1 MNIDPQDLTVLI
13 VEDDPH
19 VLLGCQQALALEDI
33 PSVGVGSAE
42 EALKRVG
49 ENFAGIVIS
58 DIRLP
63 GIDGLEL
70 LTRLKA
76 LDKSLPVVLITG
88 HGDISMAVGAMRN
101 GAYDFMEKPFSPE
114 RLVDVARR
122 ALEQRGLA
130 REVWSLRR
138 QLAERDSL
146 EGRIIGRSP
155 AMQNLRELIANVAD
169 TSANVLIEG
178 ETGTG
183 KELVARCLHD
193 FSRRHA
199 HQFVALNC
207 GGLPENLFESE
218 IFGHEANAFTGAG
231 KRRIGKIEHAH
242 EGTLFLDEVESM
254 PINLQIKLLRVLQ
267 ERTLERLGS
276 NQSVAVDCRVI
287 AATKSD
293 LDELSR
299 ASQFRSDLYYRLNV
313 VTLELPPLR
322 ERREDILQ
330 LFEHFLQ
337 QSSLRFDRTAPELD
351 NQTLS
356 SLMSHDW
363 PGNVRELRNV
373 AERFALGLPAFKKRR
388 RQHRPRPGLYRSGG
402 SLRTQPAQRRPAT
415 QRRQLDPS
423 QPGAGDGQD
432 HPVRQSQKIWVES
445 LMDLFLKAAL
455 GAAVVLILAAL
466 AKTRNYYIAGLV
478 PLFPT
483 FALIAHYIVGKG
495 RSVEDLKTTI
505 LFGMWSIIPYFVYL
519 ATLYVMVDR
528 MRLEASLA
536 VAAVAWLMAATIL
549 VSIWVRVHT

>member
-1 MNIDPQDLTVLI
+1 MNQAPLTVLI

-33 PSVGVGSAE
+33 ACEGVGSAE
-42 EALKRVG
+42 LALERIG
-49 ENFAGIVIS
+49 DDFAGIVVS

-70 LTRLKA
+70 LSRLKA
-76 LDKSLPVVLITG
+76 RDRGLPVVLITG
-88 HGDISMAVGAMRN
+88 HGDIDMAVGAMRN

-114 RLVDVARR
+114 RLVEVVRR

-130 REVWSLRR
+130 REVVSLRR
-138 QLAERDSL
+138 QLASQSTL

-155 AMQNLRELIANVAD
+155 AMQELRELIANVAD

-193 FSRRHA
+193 FSRRQA
-199 HQFVALNC
+199 QPFVALNC

-231 KRRIGKIEHAH
+231 KRRIGKIEHANG
-242 EGTLFLDEVESM
+242 GTLFLDEVESM

-276 NQSVAVDCRVI
+276 NQSIAVDCRLI

-293 LDELSR
+293 LNALGHSG
-299 ASQFRSDLYYRLNV
+299 QFRSDLYYRLNV

-337 QSSLRFDRTAPELD
+337 QSALRFDRETPELD
-351 NQTLS
+351 SYTLS
-356 SLMSHDW
+356 RLMSHDW

-373 AERFALGLPAFKKRR
+373 AERYALGLPAFKKTASGGAS
-388 RQHRPRPGLYRSGG
+388 QGLGFAEAVEAFERNLLSDALQRSGG
-402 SLRTQPAQRRPAT
+402 NLSQASL
-415 QRRQLDPS
+415 
-423 QPGAGDGQD
+423 
-432 HPVRQSQKIWVES
+432 E
-445 LMDLFLKAAL
+445 L
-455 GAAVVLILAAL
+455 GM
-466 AKTRNYYIAGLV
+466 AKTTLFDKVKKYGL
-478 PLFPT
+478 
-483 FALIAHYIVGKG
+483 G
-495 RSVEDLKTTI
+495 
-505 LFGMWSIIPYFVYL
+505 
-519 ATLYVMVDR
+519 
-528 MRLEASLA
+528 
-536 VAAVAWLMAATIL
+536 
-549 VSIWVRVHT
+549 

>member
-1 MNIDPQDLTVLI
+1 MNNALTVLI

-33 PSVGVGSAE
+33 QSQGVSSAE
-42 EALKRVG
+42 QALALVG
-49 ENFAGIVIS
+49 DNFPGIVIS

-70 LTRLKA
+70 LKRLKA
-76 LDKSLPVVLITG
+76 RDHSLPVVLITG
-88 HGDISMAVGAMRN
+88 HGDISMAVGAMRD

-114 RLVDVARR
+114 RLVDAARR

-138 QLAERDSL
+138 QLAERESL

-155 AMQNLRELIANVAD
+155 AMQQLRELIANVAD

-193 FSRRHA
+193 FSRRQPK
-199 HQFVALNC
+199 QFVALNC

-231 KRRIGKIEHAH
+231 KRRIGKIEHA
-242 EGTLFLDEVESM
+242 EGGTLFLDEVESM
-254 PINLQIKLLRVLQ
+254 PLNLQIKLLRVLQ

-276 NQSVAVDCRVI
+276 NQCIDVDCRVI

-293 LDELSR
+293 LDQLSKV
-299 ASQFRSDLYYRLNV
+299 SQFRSDLYYRLNV

-330 LFEHFLQ
+330 LFEYFLQ
-337 QSSLRFDRTAPELD
+337 QSSLRFDRAPPDLD

-373 AERFALGLPAFKKRR
+373 AERFALGLPAFKKAGSNVA
-388 RQHRPRPGLYRSGG
+388 QGLGFSEAVEAFERNLLSDALQRSGG
-402 SLRTQPAQRRPAT
+402 NLTQA
-415 QRRQLDPS
+415 S
-423 QPGAGDGQD
+423 Q
-432 HPVRQSQKIWVES
+432 E
-445 LMDLFLKAAL
+445 L
-455 GAAVVLILAAL
+455 GM
-466 AKTRNYYIAGLV
+466 AKTTLFDKVKKYGL
-478 PLFPT
+478 
-483 FALIAHYIVGKG
+483 AH
-495 RSVEDLKTTI
+495 
-505 LFGMWSIIPYFVYL
+505 
-519 ATLYVMVDR
+519 
-528 MRLEASLA
+528 
-536 VAAVAWLMAATIL
+536 
-549 VSIWVRVHT
+549 

>member
-1 MNIDPQDLTVLI
+1 MNTELTVLI

-33 PSVGVGSAE
+33 HSQGVGSAE
-42 EALKRVG
+42 EALALVG
-49 ENFAGIVIS
+49 DNFAGIVIS

-70 LTRLKA
+70 LKRLKER
-76 LDKSLPVVLITG
+76 DRSLPVVLITG
-88 HGDISMAVGAMRN
+88 HGDVSMAVGAMRD

-114 RLVDVARR
+114 RLVEVARR

-146 EGRIIGRSP
+146 EGKIIGRSA
-155 AMQNLRELIANVAD
+155 AMQNLRALIANVAD

-199 HQFVALNC
+199 SQFVALNC

-242 EGTLFLDEVESM
+242 NGTLFLDEVESM

-293 LDELSR
+293 LDELSK
-299 ASQFRSDLYYRLNV
+299 AGQFRSDLYYRLNV

-322 ERREDILQ
+322 DRREDILQ

-337 QSSLRFDRTAPELD
+337 LSSLRFDREPPQLD
-351 NQTLS
+351 PQTMS
-356 SLMSHDW
+356 ALMSHDW

-373 AERFALGLPAFKKRR
+373 AERYALGLPAFKKS
-388 RQHRPRPGLYRSGG
+388 GLTVSSQSLGFSEAVEAFEKNLLNEALQRSGG
-402 SLRTQPAQRRPAT
+402 NL
-415 QRRQLDPS
+415 S
-423 QPGAGDGQD
+423 QA
-432 HPVRQSQKIWVES
+432 SQE
-445 LMDLFLKAAL
+445 L
-455 GAAVVLILAAL
+455 GM
-466 AKTRNYYIAGLV
+466 AKTTLFDKVKKYGL
-478 PLFPT
+478 
-483 FALIAHYIVGKG
+483 G
-495 RSVEDLKTTI
+495 
-505 LFGMWSIIPYFVYL
+505 
-519 ATLYVMVDR
+519 
-528 MRLEASLA
+528 
-536 VAAVAWLMAATIL
+536 
-549 VSIWVRVHT
+549 

>member
-1 MNIDPQDLTVLI
+1 MNNDLTVLI

-33 PSVGVGSAE
+33 RSEGVSSAE
-42 EALKRVG
+42 QALALVG
-49 ENFAGIVIS
+49 DNFPGIVIS

-63 GIDGLEL
+63 GMDGLEL
-70 LTRLKA
+70 LKHLKA
-76 LDKSLPVVLITG
+76 RDRTLPVVLITG
-88 HGDISMAVGAMRN
+88 HGDISMAVGAMRD

-122 ALEQRGLA
+122 ALEQRSLA

-155 AMQNLRELIANVAD
+155 AMQQLRELIANVAD

-193 FSRRHA
+193 FSRRQPQ
-199 HQFVALNC
+199 QFVALNC

-242 EGTLFLDEVESM
+242 GGTLFLDEVESM
-254 PINLQIKLLRVLQ
+254 PLNLQIKLLRVLQ

-276 NQSVAVDCRVI
+276 NQSINVDCRVI

-293 LDELSR
+293 LDQLSK

-330 LFEHFLQ
+330 LFEYFLQ
-337 QSSLRFDRTAPELD
+337 QSSLRFDRAAPELD

-373 AERFALGLPAFKKRR
+373 AERFALGLPAFKK
-388 RQHRPRPGLYRSGG
+388 PGSNAAQGLGFSEAVEAFERNLLNDALQRSGG
-402 SLRTQPAQRRPAT
+402 NLTQA
-415 QRRQLDPS
+415 S
-423 QPGAGDGQD
+423 Q
-432 HPVRQSQKIWVES
+432 E
-445 LMDLFLKAAL
+445 L
-455 GAAVVLILAAL
+455 GM
-466 AKTRNYYIAGLV
+466 AKTTLFDKVKKYGL
-478 PLFPT
+478 
-483 FALIAHYIVGKG
+483 AH
-495 RSVEDLKTTI
+495 
-505 LFGMWSIIPYFVYL
+505 
-519 ATLYVMVDR
+519 
-528 MRLEASLA
+528 
-536 VAAVAWLMAATIL
+536 
-549 VSIWVRVHT
+549 

>member
-1 MNIDPQDLTVLI
+1 MNSELTVLI

-33 PSVGVGSAE
+33 RSKGVGSAE
-42 EALKRVG
+42 EALARIG
-49 ENFAGIVIS
+49 DNFAGIVIS

-76 LDKSLPVVLITG
+76 RDPSLPVVLITG
-88 HGDISMAVGAMRN
+88 HGDISMAVNAMRD

-114 RLVDVARR
+114 RLVEVARR

-138 QLAERDSL
+138 QLAGRSLL

-155 AMQNLRELIANVAD
+155 AMQNLRALIANVAD

-193 FSRRHA
+193 FSRRHTQ
-199 HQFVALNC
+199 QFVALNC
-207 GGLPENLFESE
+207 GGLPESLFESE

-242 EGTLFLDEVESM
+242 NGTLFLDEVESM
-254 PINLQIKLLRVLQ
+254 PLNLQIKLLRVLQ

-276 NQSVAVDCRVI
+276 NQSLAVDCRVI

-293 LDELSR
+293 LDELSK
-299 ASQFRSDLYYRLNV
+299 ASKFRSDLYYRLNV

-337 QSSLRFDRTAPELD
+337 LSSLRFDRETPELD
-351 NQTLS
+351 RQTLS
-356 SLMSHDW
+356 TLMTHEW

-373 AERFALGLPAFKKRR
+373 AERYALGLPAFKKSGTNPASSSLDFAEAVETFEKNLLTDAL
-388 RQHRPRPGLYRSGG
+388 QRSGG
-402 SLRTQPAQRRPAT
+402 NF
-415 QRRQLDPS
+415 S
-423 QPGAGDGQD
+423 QA
-432 HPVRQSQKIWVES
+432 SQE
-445 LMDLFLKAAL
+445 L
-455 GAAVVLILAAL
+455 GM
-466 AKTRNYYIAGLV
+466 AKTTLFDKVKKYGL
-478 PLFPT
+478 
-483 FALIAHYIVGKG
+483 G
-495 RSVEDLKTTI
+495 
-505 LFGMWSIIPYFVYL
+505 
-519 ATLYVMVDR
+519 
-528 MRLEASLA
+528 
-536 VAAVAWLMAATIL
+536 
-549 VSIWVRVHT
+549 

>member
-1 MNIDPQDLTVLI
+1 MNNDLTVLI

-33 PSVGVGSAE
+33 RSEGIGSAE
-42 EALKRVG
+42 QALALVG
-49 ENFAGIVIS
+49 DNFPGIVIS

-63 GIDGLEL
+63 GMDGLEL
-70 LTRLKA
+70 LKQLKGR
-76 LDKSLPVVLITG
+76 DRTLPVVLITG
-88 HGDISMAVGAMRN
+88 HGDISMTVGAMRD

-122 ALEQRGLA
+122 ALEQRSLA

-155 AMQNLRELIANVAD
+155 AMQQLRELIANVAD

-193 FSRRHA
+193 FSRRQPQ
-199 HQFVALNC
+199 QFVALNC

-242 EGTLFLDEVESM
+242 GGTLFLDEVESM
-254 PINLQIKLLRVLQ
+254 PLNLQIKLLRVLQ

-276 NQSVAVDCRVI
+276 NQSIDVDCRVI

-293 LDELSR
+293 LDQLSK

-330 LFEHFLQ
+330 LFEYFLQ

-351 NQTLS
+351 NQTVS

-373 AERFALGLPAFKKRR
+373 AERFALGLPAFKKSGSNVA
-388 RQHRPRPGLYRSGG
+388 QGLGFSEAVEAFERNLLTDALQRSGG
-402 SLRTQPAQRRPAT
+402 NLTQA
-415 QRRQLDPS
+415 S
-423 QPGAGDGQD
+423 Q
-432 HPVRQSQKIWVES
+432 E
-445 LMDLFLKAAL
+445 L
-455 GAAVVLILAAL
+455 GM
-466 AKTRNYYIAGLV
+466 AKTTLFDKVKKYGL
-478 PLFPT
+478 T
-483 FALIAHYIVGKG
+483 H
-495 RSVEDLKTTI
+495 
-505 LFGMWSIIPYFVYL
+505 
-519 ATLYVMVDR
+519 
-528 MRLEASLA
+528 
-536 VAAVAWLMAATIL
+536 
-549 VSIWVRVHT
+549 